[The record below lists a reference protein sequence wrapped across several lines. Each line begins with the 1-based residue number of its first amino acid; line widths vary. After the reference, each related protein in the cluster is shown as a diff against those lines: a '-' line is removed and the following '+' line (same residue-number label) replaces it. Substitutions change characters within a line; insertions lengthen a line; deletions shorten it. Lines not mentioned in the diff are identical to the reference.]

1 MQLAIAAGGAALGGV
16 AGGLVPGVGVLLG
29 VQLGFLGGA
38 ILGGILFPTEVDA
51 GGPSR
56 DDVRLSSAATG
67 RFIPIPYGTVRIG
80 GQYLWV
86 DEPVFKTKTESAKG
100 GGPEVKTTTMQ
111 LTWAVGICEGPIAA
125 VTRIWLDDE
134 LVFDISDGNPDG
146 PALSQLLVSGDLPSG
161 VVLTDTTQT
170 VAVQQFG
177 PIRIYLGA
185 DGQPPDPLI
194 VNDPR
199 IAEAFGAVAPET
211 SADFVPPFQ
220 GLCYA
225 VFDHIRGEAINNHFP
240 QCEFEV
246 LTKAGDLFTATEY
259 EPVPARSRENRLKD
273 LITFVS
279 ASNIADPIYRW
290 NTIDKNPDDPEIWNF
305 APVTAQGGDDIVM
318 PRNVGTWDDP
328 DLLVLAQGG
337 TGDSR
342 WSTHHMLTGAEVSPR
357 KNYAFVPGS
366 QPIGGWWW
374 PSTAAPTRFVGV
386 GETSDKI
393 FSFPIAWDDT
403 IANMAEI
410 AIGIADPPVPGT
422 TIATASFEIKPGF
435 VGPDGL
441 LYITTGETNTSHQVI
456 IALDPVTLDIVRV
469 CEPYKSSPASSD
481 PFWSDMI
488 LTYDAVTDKIVI
500 AAEGYGLRRV
510 DRATMTVDDVP
521 DIQIGAAFSTGDN
534 GQAMK
539 NGPFAGI
546 LWLQTGAGNVY
557 RDFDIWNMLPGP
569 CGSIS
574 ATGDYGVTVG
584 TSNEIPVFDPV
595 NGGIWINDFFNTDWL
610 AFLPVCR
617 KSPVCPTAEEISKD
631 ISDRCEVPA
640 ALRQTTLWANDIICG
655 YLIGRRISGR
665 EALEPIAGA
674 INGDFRTQDGV
685 VQFIKLDTASI
696 KTIPE
701 DDLGAAETIDAK
713 VPGRDIQWPYER
725 ELPARVDVQYV
736 DRAMDYSSN
745 TQGFDRPLE
754 GFKGRKKETVQMPI
768 VFDADSSPTPIQIAE
783 RLLYQ
788 FDANRRL
795 HALALTWKHL
805 NLNVGDAF
813 SYVRGPFTH
822 TARVEKWALA
832 ENNKILIEAK
842 DEDVSINVASGGA
855 GNTGSAIFETP
866 TLGAG
871 LSTELFLLDTSLLRD
886 QDDAVTGIPLY
897 AAVAPAGS
905 ADWPGANLLR
915 SDDAGATWKAVATFG
930 ADQAVDWGIAATAL
944 AAPPNNRLGVID
956 RTSTLTVNMR
966 RGVLPA
972 SAAETDLDE
981 DRSLNALLIGREG
994 RWEVVRY
1001 ATAVDQSGSP
1011 DEGGDSY
1018 VISSLRRGLRG
1029 TNLNIGNHQA
1039 GDFVIVLDTAKIV
1052 RVNLDTSELNVARL
1066 YKAVTFG
1073 VDQAFVSAR
1082 SFTLAGETKRPYTL
1096 TEVKGTRAIATG
1108 NWTVTAVR
1116 RTRVGGGWI
1125 DFVEPPLGEDSAE
1138 FILEVLDGPGG
1149 NAVITKSGLVTPSVT
1164 ITNAEF
1170 AAAGLGTGSPNDDM
1184 DSPFAI
1190 RVKWYQVSATIGR
1203 GSSEEIVLTSPS
1215 PGN

>member
-16 AGGLVPGVGVLLG
+16 AGGLIPGVGVLLG

-86 DEPVFKTKTESAKG
+86 DEPVFKSQTESK

-111 LTWAVGICEGPIAA
+111 LTWACGICEGPIAA
-125 VTRIWLDDE
+125 VTRIWLDAE

-146 PALSQLLVSGDLPSG
+146 PALTQLLVSGDLPSG

-199 IAEAFGAVAPET
+199 IGEAFGAVAPET

-246 LTKAGDLFTATEY
+246 LTAAGDIHQATEY
-259 EPVPARSRENRLKD
+259 EPVPARSREQRLKD

-290 NTIDKNPDDPEIWNF
+290 NTIDRNPDDPEIWSF
-305 APVTAQGGDDIVM
+305 APVTAQPGDDIIM

-410 AIGIADPPVPGT
+410 AIALDQPPIPGT
-422 TIATASFEIKPGF
+422 TIASASFEIKPGF

-456 IALDPVTLDIVRV
+456 VALDPVTLDIVRV
-469 CEPYKSSPASSD
+469 AEPYKTSPASSD
-481 PFWSDMI
+481 PFWSDMM

-500 AAEGYGLRRV
+500 AADGYGLRRV

-534 GQAMK
+534 FQAMK

-546 LWLQTGAGNVY
+546 LWLQTGAGNIY
-557 RDFDIWNMLPGP
+557 QDFDIWNMLPGP

-617 KSPVCPTAEEISKD
+617 KSPICPTAEEIAKD

-665 EALEPIAGA
+665 EALAPIAGA

-745 TQGFDRPLE
+745 TQGFDRPVE

-795 HALALTWKHL
+795 HALAVTWKHL

-842 DEDVSINVASGGA
+842 DEDVSINTGSGGA
-855 GNTGSAIFETP
+855 GNSGSAVFQSP

-871 LSTELFLLDTSLLRD
+871 LSTELFLIDSSLLRD

-897 AAVAPAGS
+897 AAVAPAGT
-905 ADWPGANLLR
+905 AGWPGANLLR
-915 SDDAGATWKAVATFG
+915 SDDAGATWKIVASFG
-930 ADQAVDWGIAATAL
+930 ADQAVDWGIAASALPTA
-944 AAPPNNRLGVID
+944 RLGVVD
-956 RTSTLTVNMR
+956 RVNTLTVNMR
-966 RGVLPA
+966 RGVLTSA
-972 SAAETDLDE
+972 SESDLDE
-981 DRSLNALLIGREG
+981 DRSLNALLVGRPG
-994 RWEVVRY
+994 RWEVVRF

-1011 DEGGDSY
+1011 AASGDTFALSN
-1018 VISSLRRGLRG
+1018 LRRGQRG
-1029 TNLNIGNHQA
+1029 TDVNTGNHAA
-1039 GDFVIVLDTAKIV
+1039 GDTVIVLEAAKIV
-1052 RVNLDTSELNVARL
+1052 RVHLDAGELNVERS
-1066 YKAVTFG
+1066 YKAVTLG
-1073 VDQAFVSAR
+1073 VDQAFVAAR
-1082 SFTLAGETKRPYTL
+1082 SFTLAGETRKPYAL
-1096 TEVKGTRAIATG
+1096 LQAAGTRDSGTG
-1108 NWTVTAVR
+1108 NWTVTDVR

-1125 DFVEPPLGEDSAE
+1125 DFVEPPLGEESADFE
-1138 FILEVLDGPGG
+1138 LDVLTGAGG
-1149 NAVITKSGLVTPSVT
+1149 AVALTKTDLATPSVVLT
-1164 ITNAEF
+1164 QAELI
-1170 AAAGLGTGSPNDDM
+1170 AAGLGVASPEV
-1184 DSPFAI
+1184 SPTSLTV
-1190 RVKWYQVSATIGR
+1190 RWHQVSAVIGR
-1203 GSSEEIVLTSPS
+1203 GKSVERTLTSPT
-1215 PGN
+1215 PGNP